1 MRAYEEYKESGYEWL
16 GKIPAHWNWH
26 YLFQAC
32 SEQLIKNKNRED
44 LPVLSLSYGKIII
57 KENINFGLTPK
68 DYADYQIV
76 NPGNIILR
84 LTDLQNDHKSLRTG
98 LVENKGIITSAYTC
112 LKSIHNSRFIHYLLH
127 SYDCQK
133 VFYGM
138 GGGVRQSIGYEQIKN
153 LKLPIPPREEQ
164 DAIVRFLD
172 AKCAK
177 IDRLIKL
184 KERQIE
190 LLNEK
195 KQNIINQAVTK
206 GLDPHAPM
214 KDSGVDWIG
223 EIPEGWE
230 VGQLKKYIDILPGY
244 AFSSSNFKKESGTPL
259 LRGIN
264 VAPSHIRW
272 DDVVYW
278 DKTIDDNLS
287 KFLLREGDLVVG
299 LDRPWIADGVRI
311 SLIKKEDL
319 PCLLL
324 QRVCRIR
331 PKNDIE
337 IQYLFYILG
346 SDFFKVQLSADT
358 TGISVPHISTKQ
370 IESFCFAIPPIDKQ
384 QEILAHLEEQRA
396 SIDSCITKIQNS
408 IDKLI
413 EYKKKL
419 ICDLATGKVDF
430 TTN

>member
-1 MRAYEEYKESGYEWL
+1 MKLWQGSLGISAFEGIVSPAYIVCKITKE
-16 GKIPAHWNWH
+16 INTR
-26 YLFQAC
+26 YLNYLLRSPLF
-32 SEQLIKNKNRED
+32 KTYYNRI
-44 LPVLSLSYGKIII
+44 SYGIRV
-57 KENINFGLTPK
+57 GQWDS
-68 DYADYQIV
+68 DYD
-76 NPGNIILR
+76 
-84 LTDLQNDHKSLRTG
+84 DLKQLDLF
-98 LVENKGIITSAYTC
+98 L
-112 LKSIHNSRFIHYLLH
+112 
-127 SYDCQK
+127 
-133 VFYGM
+133 
-138 GGGVRQSIGYEQIKN
+138 
-153 LKLPIPPREEQ
+153 PPREEQ

-223 EIPEGWE
+223 DIPEGWS
-230 VGQLKKYIDILPGY
+230 VNQLKKYIDILPGY
-244 AFSSSNFKKESGTPL
+244 AFSSSDFKKDSGIPL

-278 DKTIDDNLS
+278 DKAVDDNLS

-419 ICDLATGKVDF
+419 ICELVTGKVNL